1 MKRFLQDKLEMLSVE
16 VDRKKIDQFN
26 QFYDLIVEW
35 NKVMNLTA
43 ITDYKDVVEKHFLD
57 SLSVERIL
65 KLDDIKAVMDV
76 GTGAGFPGMPLKII
90 YPDLKITLLDS
101 LNKRVRFLNEVIRQL
116 ELKNIDAIHGRAE
129 DIGKNENYREKYDLC
144 VSRAVANL
152 ATLSEYCMPF
162 VKVGGVFVSYKS
174 GDIDEEVLKSKKAI
188 SLFGGKIDEVVKFQL
203 PGTDIN
209 RAFVKI
215 KKIKG
220 TPKKYPRKSGIP
232 SKEPLYGEE
241 RSN

>member
-1 MKRFLQDKLEMLSVE
+1 
-16 VDRKKIDQFN
+16 
-26 QFYDLIVEW
+26 
-35 NKVMNLTA
+35 
-43 ITDYKDVVEKHFLD
+43 
-57 SLSVERIL
+57 
-65 KLDDIKAVMDV
+65 
-76 GTGAGFPGMPLKII
+76 
-90 YPDLKITLLDS
+90 
-101 LNKRVRFLNEVIRQL
+101 
-116 ELKNIDAIHGRAE
+116 
-129 DIGKNENYREKYDLC
+129 
-144 VSRAVANL
+144 
-152 ATLSEYCMPF
+152 MPF
-162 VKVGGVFVSYKS
+162 VRVGGVFVSYKS

-241 RSN
+241 RSNWNIVPGRGRKFSDALSNTDWATPRWTDD

>member
-57 SLSVERIL
+57 SLSIERIL
-65 KLDDIKAVMDV
+65 KLDDIKAIMDV

-162 VKVGGVFVSYKS
+162 VRVGGVFVSYKS

>member
-1 MKRFLQDKLEMLSVE
+1 MERFLQEKLGMLSVE
-16 VDRKKIDQFN
+16 VNKEKIDQFN
-26 QFYDLIVEW
+26 QFYDILIEW

-57 SLSVERIL
+57 SLSIERIL
-65 KLDDIKAVMDV
+65 NLDGIKTVMDV
-76 GTGAGFPGMPLKII
+76 GTGAGFPGIPLKII
-90 YPDLKITLLDS
+90 YPELKVTLLDS
-101 LNKRVRFLNEVIRQL
+101 LNKRVKFLNEVIRQL

-174 GDIDEEVLKSKKAI
+174 GDIDEEVLKSKKAV
-188 SLFGGKIDEVVKFQL
+188 SLFGGKIEDVVKFQL

-215 KKIKG
+215 KKIKEM
-220 TPKKYPRKSGIP
+220 PRKYPRKSGIP
-232 SKEPLYGEE
+232 SKEPLYG
-241 RSN
+241 

>member
-1 MKRFLQDKLEMLSVE
+1 MERFLQEKLGMLSVE
-16 VDRKKIDQFN
+16 VNKEKIDQFN
-26 QFYDLIVEW
+26 QFYDILVEW

-57 SLSVERIL
+57 SLSIERIL
-65 KLDDIKAVMDV
+65 NLDGIKTVMDV
-76 GTGAGFPGMPLKII
+76 GTGAGFPGIPLKII
-90 YPDLKITLLDS
+90 YPELKVTLLDS
-101 LNKRVRFLNEVIRQL
+101 LNKRVKFLNEVIRQL

-174 GDIDEEVLKSKKAI
+174 GDIDEEVLKSKKAV
-188 SLFGGKIDEVVKFQL
+188 SLFGGKIEDVVKFQL

-215 KKIKG
+215 KKIKEMQ
-220 TPKKYPRKSGIP
+220 KKYPRKSGIP
-232 SKEPLYGEE
+232 SKEPLYG
-241 RSN
+241 

>member
-35 NKVMNLTA
+35 NNVMNLTA

-57 SLSVERIL
+57 SLSIERIL

-90 YPDLKITLLDS
+90 YPELKITLLDS
-101 LNKRVRFLNEVIRQL
+101 LNKRVKFLNEVIRQL

-188 SLFGGKIDEVVKFQL
+188 SLFGGKIEEVVKFQL

>member
-35 NKVMNLTA
+35 NKVMNLTT

-57 SLSVERIL
+57 SLSIERIL

>member
-57 SLSVERIL
+57 SLSIERIL

-90 YPDLKITLLDS
+90 YPELKITLLDS
-101 LNKRVRFLNEVIRQL
+101 LNKRVKFLNEVIRQL

>member
-35 NKVMNLTA
+35 NNVMNLTA

-57 SLSVERIL
+57 SLSIERIL

-90 YPDLKITLLDS
+90 YPELKITLLDS
-101 LNKRVRFLNEVIRQL
+101 LNKRVKFLNEVIRQL

>member
-1 MKRFLQDKLEMLSVE
+1 MKRFLQDKLQVLSVE

-26 QFYDLIVEW
+26 QFYDIIVEW

-57 SLSVERIL
+57 SLSIERIL
-65 KLDDIKAVMDV
+65 KLDDLKTVMDV

-90 YPDLKITLLDS
+90 YPELKITLLDS
-101 LNKRVRFLNEVIRQL
+101 LNKRVKFLNEVIRQL

-188 SLFGGKIDEVVKFQL
+188 SLFGGKIEEVVKFQL

>member
-35 NKVMNLTA
+35 NNVMNLTA

-57 SLSVERIL
+57 SLSIERIL

-90 YPDLKITLLDS
+90 YPELKITLLDS
-101 LNKRVRFLNEVIRQL
+101 LNKRVKFLNEVIRQL

-215 KKIKG
+215 KKIKE

-232 SKEPLYGEE
+232 SKEPLYGKE

>member
-1 MKRFLQDKLEMLSVE
+1 MKRFLQDKLQVLSVE

-35 NKVMNLTA
+35 NNVMNLTA

-57 SLSVERIL
+57 SLSIERIL
-65 KLDDIKAVMDV
+65 KLDDLKTVMDV

-90 YPDLKITLLDS
+90 YPELKITLLDS
-101 LNKRVRFLNEVIRQL
+101 LSKRVKFLNEVIRQL

-162 VKVGGVFVSYKS
+162 VRVGGVFVSYKS

>member
-57 SLSVERIL
+57 SLSIERIL

>member
-35 NKVMNLTA
+35 NNVMNLTA

-57 SLSVERIL
+57 SLSIERIL

-90 YPDLKITLLDS
+90 YPELKITLLDS
-101 LNKRVRFLNEVIRQL
+101 LSKRVKFLNEVIRQL
-116 ELKNIDAIHGRAE
+116 ELKNIDTIHGRAE

-162 VKVGGVFVSYKS
+162 VRVGGVFVSYKS

>member
-16 VDRKKIDQFN
+16 VNKEKIDQFN
-26 QFYDLIVEW
+26 QFYDILVEW

-57 SLSVERIL
+57 SLSIERIL

-101 LNKRVRFLNEVIRQL
+101 LNKRVKFLNEVIRQL

-174 GDIDEEVLKSKKAI
+174 GDIDEEVLKSKKAV
-188 SLFGGKIDEVVKFQL
+188 SLFGGKIEDVVKFQL

-215 KKIKG
+215 KKIKEMQ
-220 TPKKYPRKSGIP
+220 KKYPRKSGIP
-232 SKEPLYGEE
+232 SKEPLYG
-241 RSN
+241 

>member
-1 MKRFLQDKLEMLSVE
+1 MERFLQEKLGMLSVE
-16 VDRKKIDQFN
+16 VNKEKIDQFN
-26 QFYDLIVEW
+26 QFYDILVEW

-57 SLSVERIL
+57 SLSIERIL
-65 KLDDIKAVMDV
+65 NLDGIKTVMDV
-76 GTGAGFPGMPLKII
+76 GTGAGFPGIPLKII
-90 YPDLKITLLDS
+90 YPELKVTLLDS
-101 LNKRVRFLNEVIRQL
+101 LNKRVKFLNEVIRQL

-174 GDIDEEVLKSKKAI
+174 GDIDEEVLKSKKAV
-188 SLFGGKIDEVVKFQL
+188 SLFGGKIEDVVKFQL

-215 KKIKG
+215 KKIKEM
-220 TPKKYPRKSGIP
+220 PRKYPRKSGIP
-232 SKEPLYGEE
+232 SKEPLYG
-241 RSN
+241 

>member
-1 MKRFLQDKLEMLSVE
+1 MERFLQEKLGMLSVE
-16 VDRKKIDQFN
+16 VNKEKIDQFN
-26 QFYDLIVEW
+26 QFYDILIEW

-57 SLSVERIL
+57 SLSIERIL
-65 KLDDIKAVMDV
+65 NLDGIKTVMDV
-76 GTGAGFPGMPLKII
+76 GTGAGFPGIPLKII
-90 YPDLKITLLDS
+90 YPELKVTLLDS
-101 LNKRVRFLNEVIRQL
+101 LNKRVKFLNEVIRQL

-174 GDIDEEVLKSKKAI
+174 GDIDEEVLKSKKAV
-188 SLFGGKIDEVVKFQL
+188 SLFGGKIEEVVKFQL

-215 KKIKG
+215 KKIKEL
-220 TPKKYPRKSGIP
+220 PRKYPRKSGIP
-232 SKEPLYGEE
+232 SKEPLYG
-241 RSN
+241 

>member
-35 NKVMNLTA
+35 NNVMNLTA

-57 SLSVERIL
+57 SLSIERIL

-90 YPDLKITLLDS
+90 YPELKITLLDS
-101 LNKRVRFLNEVIRQL
+101 LNKRVKFLNEVIRQL

-162 VKVGGVFVSYKS
+162 VRVGGVFVSYKS

-215 KKIKG
+215 KKIKK

>member
-35 NKVMNLTA
+35 NNVMNLTA

-57 SLSVERIL
+57 SLSIERIL

-90 YPDLKITLLDS
+90 YPELKITLLDS
-101 LNKRVRFLNEVIRQL
+101 LNKRVKFLNEVIRQL

-162 VKVGGVFVSYKS
+162 VRVGGVFVSYKS

>member
-57 SLSVERIL
+57 SLSIERIL
-65 KLDDIKAVMDV
+65 KLDDLKTVMDV

-90 YPDLKITLLDS
+90 YPELKITLLDS
-101 LNKRVRFLNEVIRQL
+101 LNKRVKFLNEVIRQL

-188 SLFGGKIDEVVKFQL
+188 SLFGGKIEEVVKFQL

>member
-35 NKVMNLTA
+35 NNVMNLTA

-57 SLSVERIL
+57 SLSIERIL

-90 YPDLKITLLDS
+90 YPELKITLLDS
-101 LNKRVRFLNEVIRQL
+101 LNKRVKFLNEVIRQL
-116 ELKNIDAIHGRAE
+116 ELKNKDAIHGRAE

-162 VKVGGVFVSYKS
+162 VRVGGVFVSYKS

>member
-35 NKVMNLTA
+35 NNVMNLTA

-57 SLSVERIL
+57 SLSIERIL
-65 KLDDIKAVMDV
+65 KLDDLKTVMDV

-90 YPDLKITLLDS
+90 YPELKITLLDS
-101 LNKRVRFLNEVIRQL
+101 LSKRVKFLNEVIRQL

-162 VKVGGVFVSYKS
+162 VRVGGVFVSYKS

>member
-57 SLSVERIL
+57 SLSIERIL

-90 YPDLKITLLDS
+90 YPELKITLLDS
-101 LNKRVRFLNEVIRQL
+101 LNKRVKFLNEVIRQL

-162 VKVGGVFVSYKS
+162 VRVGGVFVSYKS

>member
-1 MKRFLQDKLEMLSVE
+1 MERFLQEKLGMLSVE
-16 VDRKKIDQFN
+16 VNKEKIDQFN
-26 QFYDLIVEW
+26 QFYDILVEW

-57 SLSVERIL
+57 SLSIERIL
-65 KLDDIKAVMDV
+65 NLDGIKTVMDV
-76 GTGAGFPGMPLKII
+76 GTGAGFPGIPLKII
-90 YPDLKITLLDS
+90 YPELKVTLLDS
-101 LNKRVRFLNEVIRQL
+101 LNKRVKFLNEVIRQL

-174 GDIDEEVLKSKKAI
+174 GDIDEEVLKSKKAV
-188 SLFGGKIDEVVKFQL
+188 SLFGGKIEEVVKFQL

-215 KKIKG
+215 KKIKEM
-220 TPKKYPRKSGIP
+220 PRKYPRKSGIP
-232 SKEPLYGEE
+232 SKEPLYG
-241 RSN
+241 

>member
-35 NKVMNLTA
+35 NNVMNLTA
-43 ITDYKDVVEKHFLD
+43 ITDYKDVVEKHFLVF
-57 SLSVERIL
+57 LSIERIL

-90 YPDLKITLLDS
+90 YPELKITLLDS
-101 LNKRVRFLNEVIRQL
+101 LSKRVKFLNEVIRQL

-162 VKVGGVFVSYKS
+162 VRVGGVFVSYKS

>member
-1 MKRFLQDKLEMLSVE
+1 MERFLQEKLGMLSVE
-16 VDRKKIDQFN
+16 VNKEKIDQFN
-26 QFYDLIVEW
+26 QFYDILVEW

-57 SLSVERIL
+57 SLSIERIL
-65 KLDDIKAVMDV
+65 NLDGIKTVMDV
-76 GTGAGFPGMPLKII
+76 GTGAGFPGIPLKII
-90 YPDLKITLLDS
+90 YPELKVTLLDS
-101 LNKRVRFLNEVIRQL
+101 LNKRVKFLNEVIRQL

-144 VSRAVANL
+144 VSRAVSNL

-174 GDIDEEVLKSKKAI
+174 GDIDEEVLKSKKAV
-188 SLFGGKIDEVVKFQL
+188 SLFGGKIEEVVKFQL

-215 KKIKG
+215 KKIKEM
-220 TPKKYPRKSGIP
+220 PRKYPRKSGIP
-232 SKEPLYGEE
+232 SKEPLYG
-241 RSN
+241 

>member
-35 NKVMNLTA
+35 NNVMNLTA

-57 SLSVERIL
+57 SLSIERIL
-65 KLDDIKAVMDV
+65 KLDDLKTVMDV

-90 YPDLKITLLDS
+90 YPELKITLLDS
-101 LNKRVRFLNEVIRQL
+101 LNKRVKFLNEVIRQL

-174 GDIDEEVLKSKKAI
+174 GDNDEEVLKSKKAI
-188 SLFGGKIDEVVKFQL
+188 SLFGGKIEEVVKFQL

>member
-1 MKRFLQDKLEMLSVE
+1 MKRFLQDKLEMISVE

-35 NKVMNLTA
+35 NNVMNLTA

-57 SLSVERIL
+57 SLSIERIL

-90 YPDLKITLLDS
+90 YPELKITLLDS
-101 LNKRVRFLNEVIRQL
+101 LNKRVKFLNEVIRQL

-162 VKVGGVFVSYKS
+162 VRVGGVFVSYKS